1 MKKSTIVSL
10 IIGAGLIILALIF
23 ASGSSTSNGV
33 RDTANAN
40 NVHMENGQQVIELNA
55 KGGYS
60 PQTSYAKADIQST
73 LRIRTNGTFDCS
85 SFVVIPSIGFRDS
98 LPQTGEKDVVIP
110 PQKAGSTLQGFCG
123 MGMYN
128 FKIQFN

>member
-10 IIGAGLIILALIF
+10 IIGAGFIIFALILAG
-23 ASGSSTSNGV
+23 GSNTSNG
-33 RDTANAN
+33 TPAPSAN
-40 NVHMENGQQVIELNA
+40 NVSMENGQQIIEINA

-60 PQTSYAKADIQST
+60 PQTSYAKADFPST
-73 LRIRTNGTFDCS
+73 LRIRTRGTFDCS

-98 LPQTGEKDVVIP
+98 LPQTGEKDVTIP

>member
-10 IIGAGLIILALIF
+10 IIGAGFIILALIF
-23 ASGSSTSNGV
+23 AGGSGTSSGV
-33 RDTANAN
+33 QNTASAN
-40 NVHMENGQQVIELNA
+40 NVSMANGQQVIEINA

-60 PQTSYAKADIQST
+60 PQTSYAKADLPST
-73 LRIRTNGTFDCS
+73 LRIRTRGTFDCS

-98 LPQTGEKDVVIP
+98 LPQTGEKDITIP